1 MNCNRYIVVVIMG
14 VIALSGCNSFLNQK
28 PQDFVSSSTFYKNKN
43 QIDEALNG
51 AYNGFQTLYG
61 TGTAFWAMAEERS
74 DNTTFEYNV
83 ADRGALQREE
93 IDYFMVTTD
102 NNYIRDVWSSIYNTV
117 EQCNTILDQV
127 SNVKMASSDKN
138 QIIGQAEFI
147 RALCYFNLVRL
158 WGNVPLITKAI
169 TSPDQTSTIKQATPS
184 QVYAQIIKDAKDAAS
199 KLPATW
205 SSDQVGRVTQGAAYT
220 LLGDVYMTMGQP
232 GNDGN
237 YNNAISY
244 FNKVIQSG
252 DYSLMPDYA
261 QLWDPANKNNSES
274 IFEIQ
279 FNAGIQG
286 EWSDYIDSFIPI
298 GSGTTTAGYPVY
310 EGTSGRN
317 IPTRD
322 MINSYEK
329 GDMRKNASI
338 AWYVNPDNT
347 KYAEAQHDSIPWC
360 NKYSAKPAI
369 QNEQNVDFYVYRYA
383 QVLLW
388 QAEAL
393 NEVGKT
399 SQAYPYIN
407 KVRERAGLND
417 LAAGLSQ
424 TQFRTAVYHEERVE
438 SVFEDHRWFQ
448 LLRTGKAISVMAK
461 NGSEQKTYQTWLP
474 AGSYDVTKDKLLY
487 PIPIHDVQLNKNLT
501 QNPGW

>member
-28 PQDFVSSSTFYKNKN
+28 PQDFVSSSTFYKNSN

-83 ADRGALQREE
+83 ADRGSLQREQ

-127 SNVKMASSDKN
+127 NNVKMASSDKN
-138 QIIGQAEFI
+138 QVIGQAEFI

-184 QVYAQIIKDAKDAAS
+184 QVYDQIIKDAKDAAS
-199 KLPATW
+199 KLPAAW
-205 SSDQVGRVTQGAAYT
+205 PSDQVGRVTQGAANT

-232 GNDGN
+232 GNTSN
-237 YNNAISY
+237 YNNAVSY

-252 DYSLMPDYA
+252 TYSLMPDYA

-279 FNAGIQG
+279 FNASIQG
-286 EWSDYIDSFIPI
+286 EWSSYIYTFAPLFSGATTI
-298 GSGTTTAGYPVY
+298 GSFSPNSGG
-310 EGTSGRN
+310 GRN

-329 GDMRKNASI
+329 GDMRKKASI
-338 AWYVNPDNT
+338 DWYVNSNNT
-347 KYAEAQHDSIPWC
+347 QYYEAQHDSVPYV
-360 NKYSAKPAI
+360 NKYSAKPSQAG
-369 QNEQNVDFYVYRYA
+369 EQNVDFYVYRYA

-417 LAAGLSQ
+417 LTPGMSQ
-424 TQFRTAVYHEERVE
+424 SQFRTAVYHEERVE
-438 SVFEDHRWFQ
+438 SAFEDHRWFQ
-448 LLRTGKAISVMAK
+448 LKRTGMAISVMTK

-474 AGSYDVTKDKLLY
+474 TGSYDLTKDKLLF
-487 PIPIHDVQLNKNLT
+487 PIPIHDIQLNKNLT